1 MKHFRKLAVLAT
13 VAVLALTVLCS
24 CGKAKTYNFDSVSVE
39 NAADSEID
47 MSGMIK
53 SVFEPLY
60 KNSTL
65 EIKSDTATILIDDQ
79 RNEMKMK
86 KDGDKY
92 VLSGDYST
100 RMEEMF
106 GGADSGVKI
115 QMYLLKTDKGY
126 DYVLEETIMG
136 VSVIVKLHYVK

>member
-1 MKHFRKLAVLAT
+1 
-13 VAVLALTVLCS
+13 
-24 CGKAKTYNFDSVSVE
+24 
-39 NAADSEID
+39 

-65 EIKSDTATILIDDQ
+65 EIKSDTATIIIDDQ